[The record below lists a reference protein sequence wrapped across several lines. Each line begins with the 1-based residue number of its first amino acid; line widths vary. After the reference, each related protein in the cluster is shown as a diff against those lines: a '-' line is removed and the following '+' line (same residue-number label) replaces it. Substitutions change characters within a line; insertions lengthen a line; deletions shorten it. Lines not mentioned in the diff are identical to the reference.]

1 MGGLYS
7 LRGADRSVRLA
18 VCLFLVALGAAY
30 VFAFLMVR
38 TYAGLTP
45 AAVAATYAP
54 PMKPVATETLGAST
68 TLQTH
73 RLDLSSM
80 ADEAHTVDTPL
91 LIQDSHVH
99 LLVYAIVAALEA
111 VVVLGLDWPA
121 WVRDTVITAAFTSG
135 LLDFAGQWL
144 MKAGWP
150 AFALLTIGAGWA
162 MAIVY
167 LAIVA
172 GTVATL
178 RRAAP
183 FHQALERAQ

>member
-1 MGGLYS
+1 
-7 LRGADRSVRLA
+7 
-18 VCLFLVALGAAY
+18 
-30 VFAFLMVR
+30 MVR

-45 AAVAATYAP
+45 AAVAADDAP
-54 PMKPVATETLGAST
+54 PMKPAATETLAAST

-121 WVRDTVITAAFTSG
+121 WARDTVITAAFTSG
-135 LLDFAGQWL
+135 LLYFAGQWL

-172 GTVATL
+172 GTYASPRSAGRAVPPGTGEGPMTRMRCPFVGAGRRSVLDRTPCARHTS
-178 RRAAP
+178 RRAA
-183 FHQALERAQ
+183 

>member
-1 MGGLYS
+1 MHGLYS
-7 LRGADRSVRLA
+7 LRRADRSLRLA
-18 VCLFLVALGAAY
+18 VFLFLVALGVSY

-54 PMKPVATETLGAST
+54 AEPVGPDALGPSA
-68 TLQTH
+68 TLQTQP
-73 RLDLSSM
+73 LELSAMTEEVHS
-80 ADEAHTVDTPL
+80 VDTPL

-99 LLVYAIVAALEA
+99 LLLYAIVAALETA
-111 VVVLGLDWPA
+111 VVLGLDWPA

-150 AFALLTIGAGWA
+150 AFSLLTIGAGWA
-162 MAIVY
+162 MALVY
-167 LAIVA
+167 LVVLA

-178 RRAAP
+178 WGAP
-183 FHQALERAQ
+183 LDPALERTR